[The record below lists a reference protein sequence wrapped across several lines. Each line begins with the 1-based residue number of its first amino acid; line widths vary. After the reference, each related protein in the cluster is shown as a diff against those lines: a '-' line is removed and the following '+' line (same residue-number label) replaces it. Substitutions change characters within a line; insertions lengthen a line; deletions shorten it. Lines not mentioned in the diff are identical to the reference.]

1 MSKLNGHLTQY
12 LLLLR
17 FTQFELCISMDDK
30 SKKKKNLDKYT
41 ALEKLQKYC
50 AYQDRCHREV
60 RTKLLELG
68 VYGDDLEQVIAELI
82 TENFLNEER
91 FARSYARGKFRM
103 KGWGRRKITQELKS
117 RQIST
122 YCIKKGM
129 SEIDDEAYEKKLLNL
144 LEKKN
149 SLIKEKN
156 IYIKRKKL
164 FDYAYRKG
172 YESFLIQNFVKVLL
186 PIK

>member
-1 MSKLNGHLTQY
+1 
-12 LLLLR
+12 
-17 FTQFELCISMDDK
+17 MDDK
-30 SKKKKNLDKYT
+30 PKRNKSVGKIT

-50 AYQDRCHREV
+50 AYQDRCHKEV

-68 VYGDDLEQVIAELI
+68 MYGDDLEQIIAELI

-103 KGWGRRKITQELKS
+103 KYWGKRKIIQELKR
-117 RQIST
+117 RQISA

-129 SEIDDEAYEKKLLNL
+129 EEIEDETYEKKLFDL

-149 SLIKEKN
+149 ATIREKN
-156 IYIKRKKL
+156 IYIRRNKL
-164 FDYAYRKG
+164 FNYAYRKG
-172 YESFLIQNFVKVLL
+172 YESFLIQNFVKDLTS
-186 PIK
+186 IK